1 MADGS
6 TKPIEDIKVGDKVR
20 ATDPKTG
27 ETRIETVTAEIK
39 GEGLKHL
46 VKVTIDTDGD
56 RGTKT
61 AEITATDGH
70 PFWVPELDEWIDAT
84 DLESGQWLHTG
95 AGTQVQI
102 TAVER
107 WTSSGATVHNLTVGN
122 THTYYVLAA
131 GVAVLVHNALP
142 CEADMEDGLRR
153 AEQAAGSF
161 DNPGGMSG
169 HAILD
174 DGTRFDLSSGG
185 DGRNLAPGHVAPP
198 GTTAE
203 NFHHLENQVAA
214 IMRRTGQNATL
225 YITGSYGA
233 CKYCLPSMRAMLPD
247 GGRLLLI
254 WRNDSG
260 AIRNRMFIGGADS

>member
-1 MADGS
+1 
-6 TKPIEDIKVGDKVR
+6 
-20 ATDPKTG
+20 
-27 ETRIETVTAEIK
+27 
-39 GEGLKHL
+39 
-46 VKVTIDTDGD
+46 
-56 RGTKT
+56 
-61 AEITATDGH
+61 
-70 PFWVPELDEWIDAT
+70 
-84 DLESGQWLHTG
+84 
-95 AGTQVQI
+95 
-102 TAVER
+102 
-107 WTSSGATVHNLTVGN
+107 
-122 THTYYVLAA
+122 
-131 GVAVLVHNALP
+131 
-142 CEADMEDGLRR
+142 MEDGLRR